1 MWKKIIDYYKIP
13 EAAKEPSTDSA
24 RFKKIRLI
32 SFLTATL
39 GYGMY
44 YVCRLSMNVIRKPM
58 VDDGVFTETE
68 IGIIGSCLFFTYAI
82 GKFCNGF
89 IADRSNVKKLMST
102 GLLIS
107 ALINLALG
115 FTNSFIVF
123 AVLWG
128 INGYFQSMGAASG
141 VVSLSRWFDASNR
154 GTYYGYWSASH
165 NLGEAIT
172 FISIAILA
180 TNFGWRYGLIGAG
193 LIGIAYFF
201 IMQWLMKDTPQKY
214 GYLLEDA
221 TFKKEEKNKADF
233 NASQKT
239 VLCSPAIWI
248 LALASAFMYISRYA
262 VNSWGVF
269 YLETMKGYSTL
280 DASFIISISS
290 VCGIVGTVAS
300 GLISDKLFKGSR
312 NIPALVFGLMNV
324 LALCLFLLVP
334 GVHFYIDVIAMV
346 LFGLGIGVLICFLG
360 GLMAVDLAPK
370 NAAGAALGVVGV
382 ASYIGAGIQ
391 DIMSGLLIEGN
402 KHLVNGVETYD
413 FTYINYF
420 WIGAALMSVLLTL
433 LVWNAKPKTV

>member
-1 MWKKIIDYYKIP
+1 
-13 EAAKEPSTDSA
+13 
-24 RFKKIRLI
+24 
-32 SFLTATL
+32 
-39 GYGMY
+39 MY

-193 LIGIAYFF
+193 LIGIAYF
-201 IMQWLMKDTPQKY
+201 
-214 GYLLEDA
+214 
-221 TFKKEEKNKADF
+221 
-233 NASQKT
+233 S
-239 VLCSPAIWI
+239 LC
-248 LALASAFMYISRYA
+248 
-262 VNSWGVF
+262 
-269 YLETMKGYSTL
+269 
-280 DASFIISISS
+280 
-290 VCGIVGTVAS
+290 
-300 GLISDKLFKGSR
+300 
-312 NIPALVFGLMNV
+312 
-324 LALCLFLLVP
+324 
-334 GVHFYIDVIAMV
+334 
-346 LFGLGIGVLICFLG
+346 
-360 GLMAVDLAPK
+360 
-370 NAAGAALGVVGV
+370 
-382 ASYIGAGIQ
+382 
-391 DIMSGLLIEGN
+391 
-402 KHLVNGVETYD
+402 NG
-413 FTYINYF
+413 
-420 WIGAALMSVLLTL
+420 
-433 LVWNAKPKTV
+433 

>member
-1 MWKKIIDYYKIP
+1 MWKKIVDYYKIP

-172 FISIAILA
+172 FISIEFVIPSNHLILCHIHLLLPSIFPSIKVFS
-180 TNFGWRYGLIGAG
+180 NESVSIGLQ
-193 LIGIAYFF
+193 LPH
-201 IMQWLMKDTPQKY
+201 Q
-214 GYLLEDA
+214 
-221 TFKKEEKNKADF
+221 
-233 NASQKT
+233 
-239 VLCSPAIWI
+239 
-248 LALASAFMYISRYA
+248 
-262 VNSWGVF
+262 
-269 YLETMKGYSTL
+269 
-280 DASFIISISS
+280 SF
-290 VCGIVGTVAS
+290 
-300 GLISDKLFKGSR
+300 R
-312 NIPALVFGLMNV
+312 
-324 LALCLFLLVP
+324 
-334 GVHFYIDVIAMV
+334 
-346 LFGLGIGVLICFLG
+346 
-360 GLMAVDLAPK
+360 
-370 NAAGAALGVVGV
+370 
-382 ASYIGAGIQ
+382 
-391 DIMSGLLIEGN
+391 
-402 KHLVNGVETYD
+402 
-413 FTYINYF
+413 
-420 WIGAALMSVLLTL
+420 
-433 LVWNAKPKTV
+433 

>member
-1 MWKKIIDYYKIP
+1 
-13 EAAKEPSTDSA
+13 
-24 RFKKIRLI
+24 
-32 SFLTATL
+32 
-39 GYGMY
+39 
-44 YVCRLSMNVIRKPM
+44 M

-89 IADRSNVKKLMST
+89 IADRSNEKVDVNRSFDFGFDKLGAWIHQF
-102 GLLIS
+102 GLS
-107 ALINLALG
+107 CSQYFG
-115 FTNSFIVF
+115 E
-123 AVLWG
+123 

-141 VVSLSRWFDASNR
+141 VVSLSRSFDASNR

-214 GYLLEDA
+214 GYLLEIA
-221 TFKKEEKNKADF
+221 ISKKEEKNKADF

-269 YLETMKGYSTL
+269 YLETRRDILLLT
-280 DASFIISISS
+280 
-290 VCGIVGTVAS
+290 
-300 GLISDKLFKGSR
+300 
-312 NIPALVFGLMNV
+312 PALLFPSILSGYCGNSSIRFNLRQDFQRQPLFASLYLRLAECFG
-324 LALCLFLLVP
+324 ALSVP
-334 GVHFYIDVIAMV
+334 TG
-346 LFGLGIGVLICFLG
+346 
-360 GLMAVDLAPK
+360 
-370 NAAGAALGVVGV
+370 
-382 ASYIGAGIQ
+382 
-391 DIMSGLLIEGN
+391 SG
-402 KHLVNGVETYD
+402 
-413 FTYINYF
+413 
-420 WIGAALMSVLLTL
+420 
-433 LVWNAKPKTV
+433 

>member
-154 GTYYGYWSASH
+154 GTYYGYWRAS
-165 NLGEAIT
+165 
-172 FISIAILA
+172 SDVA
-180 TNFGWRYGLIGAG
+180 TSTSQARRTI
-193 LIGIAYFF
+193 
-201 IMQWLMKDTPQKY
+201 WLPTVSSTHTTVVVALTHSCSSSYTSHTVATSKS
-214 GYLLEDA
+214 LLH
-221 TFKKEEKNKADF
+221 
-233 NASQKT
+233 
-239 VLCSPAIWI
+239 
-248 LALASAFMYISRYA
+248 A
-262 VNSWGVF
+262 V
-269 YLETMKGYSTL
+269 STL
-280 DASFIISISS
+280 RLTSR
-290 VCGIVGTVAS
+290 AS
-300 GLISDKLFKGSR
+300 GTTST
-312 NIPALVFGLMNV
+312 A
-324 LALCLFLLVP
+324 
-334 GVHFYIDVIAMV
+334 
-346 LFGLGIGVLICFLG
+346 
-360 GLMAVDLAPK
+360 
-370 NAAGAALGVVGV
+370 
-382 ASYIGAGIQ
+382 
-391 DIMSGLLIEGN
+391 
-402 KHLVNGVETYD
+402 
-413 FTYINYF
+413 
-420 WIGAALMSVLLTL
+420 
-433 LVWNAKPKTV
+433 